1 MYCRGTCWGGCS
13 VHKICS
19 ILLLVGGLNWG
30 LTGVGM
36 LAGSNWNVID
46 LLLGENWP
54 GVEAIIYL
62 VIGVAALVGI
72 FGCKCKKC
80 LAACAAC
87 VSDSG
92 KMGSGM
98 EGKM

>member
-1 MYCRGTCWGGCS
+1 MYCRGTCWGGCL
-13 VHKICS
+13 VHKIS
-19 ILLLVGGLNWG
+19 AILLLVGGLNWG
-30 LTGVGM
+30 LSGIGM
-36 LAGSNWNVID
+36 LAGGNWNVVN
-46 LLLGENWP
+46 LLLGGWP
-54 GVEAIIYL
+54 TVEAIVYL
-62 VIGVAALVGI
+62 LVGVAALAGI

-80 LAACAAC
+80 MAACAAC